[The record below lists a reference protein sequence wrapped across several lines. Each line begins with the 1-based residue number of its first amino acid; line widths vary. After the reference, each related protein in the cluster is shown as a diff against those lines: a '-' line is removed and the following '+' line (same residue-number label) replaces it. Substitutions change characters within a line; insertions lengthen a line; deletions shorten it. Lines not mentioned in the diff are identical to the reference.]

1 MVIDIM
7 HGRPEAGLVS
17 TYWRSFE
24 KMNDHEVDT
33 DVKYVYGVPI
43 RSPFRS
49 GR

>member
-1 MVIDIM
+1 MVVDIM

-17 TYWRSFE
+17 TYWPSFE
-24 KMNDHEVDT
+24 KMNGREVDA
-33 DVKYVYGVPI
+33 DVKCVYGVPI